1 MLLVGTVFD
10 GAQLY
15 DASTG
20 TCRLDM
26 RKSPGQQPVSHVAI
40 SPDGKTLAFGT
51 VAGEVEVWD
60 AETGVC
66 QHTIKS
72 EVQGLGLSFSE
83 DGRYLKT
90 TQGSYTLSSGA
101 DLYRDPLWVRRGD
114 QRLLY
119 LLPEYRG
126 WLATLGPNAVA
137 FAGASGQVIFL
148 DLI

>member
-1 MLLVGTVFD
+1 MQTR
-10 GAQLY
+10 
-15 DASTG
+15 DAE
-20 TCRLDM
+20 
-26 RKSPGQQPVSHVAI
+26 KSWTAASFPCGNLTRWKNPGIWHI
-40 SPDGKTLAFGT
+40 FWGG
-51 VAGEVEVWD
+51 GVWD
-60 AETGVC
+60 AETGVH

-83 DGRYLKT
+83 DGRYVKT
-90 TQGSYTLSSGA
+90 TQGSYTLSSGALAPSSDA

-126 WLATLGPNAVA
+126 WSATLGPNAVA